1 MKTASKDLKEKIA
14 NFIRINTPKGAKMPL
29 GIGWSL
35 WNSFSMTED
44 ESRTFLEDE
53 SFFDWIYK
61 KCGTM
66 YTYRSIATNSLEA
79 YPELSKIVLNS
90 KSKKLSQLKPV
101 IINQGL
107 YKDILSE
114 EIINL
119 EPEVKSEYI
128 KICDISDVHCFL
140 NDKNDKVRIEAYKR
154 IGVISSADK
163 MIKDK
168 SAKVRLFIC
177 QVLPYGHPAFELL
190 INDRSKWVFAFVA
203 RKINKGK
210 IPLLLGSRH
219 ISDPFIS
226 SILKKRMINK
236 GES

>member
-1 MKTASKDLKEKIA
+1 MKTASKDLKEKIT
-14 NFIRINTPKGAKMPL
+14 NFIRINTPKGSRFPL

-35 WNSFSMTED
+35 WNSFSMTEE
-44 ESRTFLEDE
+44 ESKVFLEDE

-66 YTYRSIATNSLEA
+66 YTYRSIVINCLEA
-79 YPELSKIVLNS
+79 YPELSTVVLNS
-90 KSKKLSQLKPV
+90 KSKGLAQLKPV

-107 YKDILSE
+107 YKAISLE
-114 EIINL
+114 EIIKL
-119 EPEVKSEYI
+119 ESDIKSEYL
-128 KICDISDVHCFL
+128 KVCDIKDVSSFLSD
-140 NDKNDKVRIEAYKR
+140 NSDKVRIEAYKR
-154 IGVISSADK
+154 VGIISSSHN

-168 SAKVRLFIC
+168 SAKVRLFAC
-177 QVLPYGHPAFELL
+177 QVLPYGHPSFELL

-203 RKINKGK
+203 KKISKGK

-219 ISDPFIS
+219 INDPFIS